1 MKKLTKYL
9 VVTAIL
15 YLLFSF
21 MPWQFDPSMW
31 SKDGR
36 AFFVFIWIGCM
47 ALIPMI
53 NGLIEQMKD

>member
-1 MKKLTKYL
+1 MKKSIKYI

-15 YLLFSF
+15 YLLHSF
-21 MPWQFDPSMW
+21 VPCQFDPSMW

-36 AFFVFIWIGCM
+36 AFFVLTWIGCM
-47 ALIPMI
+47 LLIPMI